1 VTRLAVPIVV
11 FGLLH
16 AAFFGDVVFGG
27 RTLSAAAYAPGLT
40 HHPVGADA
48 APSRTHLLDVEG
60 AAWVDEPSPH
70 LTAEAFAAGELPL
83 WTLATGL
90 GAPLAAN
97 LNSGA
102 GNPLQ
107 LFLNLAPTPLR
118 ADVFHLARLL
128 LLAVCTF
135 VLLTELA
142 LAPLAAVIGAA
153 IVAYGGYA
161 LAWIVHHPLSSE
173 LFLPIMLFGLERGR
187 RGSVW
192 GWAALALG
200 AAGSLTG
207 GKLQASLLCFAFA
220 AVWSGLRGAAGQGGR
235 GAATVAA
242 ACAGIVVGVAAAGFL
257 GVPAA
262 ELMARA
268 SGLTLGGRA
277 QLAGFTLPWPS
288 LASLAAPALF
298 TAPDAA
304 FPGGLLTPAIGIGG
318 VALAAVGCVARGAPL
333 VVLARA
339 CVAWAAVLLL
349 RNVGAF
355 GDLAVQL
362 PVTRGILF
370 VKYTFTIV
378 FALAVAAAIG
388 LDAVLA
394 GRVEAARARRA
405 LMAALLAVA
414 VLAFTAVSAD
424 GVSTFPENARAAAAM
439 FGAVGLV
446 TALWALGIIGRG
458 AAGVGLGLLVVGELW
473 SAAPHAHPP
482 RRDPYRAPAFVE
494 YLRGAAPG
502 RVIADPDLLVPLTS
516 GAAGLRDLRAI
527 DVLTPRTSYAFF
539 TRLVS
544 FCDRVIHFTVDPDVS
559 LAATAPALDLAGVR
573 WIVSRAALS
582 TEDLAWRVRRQVGR
596 ERTARL
602 LTDLV
607 RLHTEGGP
615 LAIGPVRSG
624 DDERFAF
631 TLTTPFTLDVTA
643 DSEAG
648 ELAFGALVH
657 GDASGAILRVRV
669 DGLASDAPGEPIA
682 VPASGGWQEHRIA
695 LARAGE
701 RRRIRLRVT
710 GAGDGPP
717 ARVSIGDLG
726 FGSGAAVEAR
736 LAAERTRRHVA
747 EAGAIRE
754 VFRDPAEGVVVY
766 ENTNVLPRAFRVRR
780 VEPSPSV
787 DAALTRLG
795 DGFEFRHAALVE
807 PEDVLAVQG
816 SLGAAVNAVGDTDDV
831 GTTEIQAESPGS
843 VTIATAGTS
852 PALLVL
858 ADLAYPGWR
867 AEIGGEP
874 APVRTVDGVLRG
886 VVVPAGAHVVTFRY
900 RPTSLLVGILVTFV
914 ALATLVPYGR
924 RAARAHAG
932 GA

>member
-1 VTRLAVPIVV
+1 MTRLAVPIVV

-16 AAFFGDVVFGG
+16 AAFFGDVVFGD

-40 HHPVGADA
+40 LHPVGADA
-48 APSRTHLLDVEG
+48 APARTHLLDVEG
-60 AAWVDEPSPH
+60 AAWVDEPSPY
-70 LTAEAFAAGELPL
+70 LAAEAYAAGELPL
-83 WTLATGL
+83 WTPATGL

-107 LFLNLAPTPLR
+107 LFLNFAPTPLQ
-118 ADVFHLARLL
+118 ADLFHLGRLL

-135 VLLTELA
+135 SLLMELVM
-142 LAPLAAVIGAA
+142 APLAAVIGAVT
-153 IVAYGGYA
+153 VAYGGYA
-161 LAWIVHHPLSSE
+161 LAWIAHHPLSSE
-173 LFLPIMLFGLERGR
+173 LFLPVMLIGLERGR
-187 RGSVW
+187 RGSAW

-207 GKLQASLLCFAFA
+207 GKLQASLLCFVFVAL
-220 AVWSGLRGAAGQGGR
+220 WSFIRGAAGQGGR
-235 GAATVAA
+235 GAATVLA

-262 ELMARA
+262 ELMTRA

-277 QLAGFTLPWPS
+277 QLAGFILPWPS
-288 LASLAAPALF
+288 LASLAVPALF

-304 FPGGLLTPAIGIGG
+304 FPAGLLTPAIGISGI
-318 VALAAVGCVARGAPL
+318 VLAAVGCVARGAPL

-339 CVAWAAVLLL
+339 CAAWATLLLL
-349 RNVGAF
+349 RNVGAL
-355 GDLAVQL
+355 GDLAVHL
-362 PVTRGILF
+362 PVARGILF

-378 FALAVAAAIG
+378 FALALAASIG
-388 LDAVLA
+388 LDAILA
-394 GRVEAARARRA
+394 GRVDAGRARRA
-405 LMAALLAVA
+405 MMAVLLVVA
-414 VLAFTAVSAD
+414 VLALASVWSVAVP
-424 GVSTFPENARAAAAM
+424 TFPANARAAAM
-439 FGAVGLV
+439 VFCIVGLV
-446 TALWALGIIGRG
+446 TGLWASGVIGRG
-458 AAGVGLGLLVVGELW
+458 AAGLGLGFLVVVELW
-473 SAAPHAHPP
+473 SFAPHAHPP

-502 RVIADPDLLVPLTS
+502 RVIADADLLVPLTS

-527 DVLTPRTSYAFF
+527 DVLTPGTSYAFF

-559 LAATAPALDLAGVR
+559 LAASAPALDLAGVR
-573 WIVSRAALS
+573 WIVSRTPLS
-582 TEDLAWRVRRQVGR
+582 TADLAWRVRRQVGR

-607 RLHTEGGP
+607 RLRTEGGP
-615 LAIGPVRSG
+615 LAIGPVRAG

-631 TLTTPFTLDVTA
+631 TLTTPFALDVTA
-643 DSEAG
+643 ESEAG

-657 GDASGAILRVRV
+657 GHASGATLSVRL
-669 DGLASDAPGEPIA
+669 DGLASDAPAEPFA
-682 VPASGGWQEHRIA
+682 VAAGGGWQERRIA
-695 LARAGE
+695 LAKAGE
-701 RRRIRLRVT
+701 RRRVRLRVM
-710 GAGDGPP
+710 GASDGPP
-717 ARVSIGDLG
+717 ATISIGDLG

-736 LAAERTRRHVA
+736 LATERTRRHVA
-747 EAGAIRE
+747 EAAAIRE

-787 DAALTRLG
+787 DTALTRLG
-795 DGFEFRHAALVE
+795 DGFEFRQAALVE
-807 PEDVLAVQG
+807 TGDVLAVQRV
-816 SLGAAVNAVGDTDDV
+816 LAAAANDANDA
-831 GTTEIQAESPGS
+831 GTTEIRAETPGS
-843 VTIATAGTS
+843 VTIATDGAS

-867 AEIGGEP
+867 ADVDGDS
-874 APVRTVDGVLRG
+874 APVLTVDGVLRG

-900 RPTSLLVGILVTFV
+900 RPTSWLVGMLVTMV
-914 ALATLVPYGR
+914 ALVALVPYGR

-932 GA
+932 DV

>member
-1 VTRLAVPIVV
+1 MKRLAVPIVV

-16 AAFFGDVVFGG
+16 AAFFGGVLFGD

-40 HHPVGADA
+40 PHPVGADA

-70 LTAEAFAAGELPL
+70 LAAEAYAAGELPL
-83 WTLATGL
+83 WTPATGL

-107 LFLNLAPTPLR
+107 LFLNLAPTPLH
-118 ADVFHLARLL
+118 ADLFHLTRLL

-135 VLLTELA
+135 VLLAELA
-142 LAPLAAVIGAA
+142 VAPLAAVIGAV

-173 LFLPIMLFGLERGR
+173 LFLPVMLIGLERGR
-187 RGSVW
+187 RGSAW
-192 GWAALALG
+192 GWAVLALG
-200 AAGSLTG
+200 AAGSLMG
-207 GKLQASLLCFAFA
+207 GKLQASLLCFVFV
-220 AVWSGLRGAAGQGGR
+220 AVWSFVRGTAGQGGR
-235 GAATVAA
+235 GAATVLA
-242 ACAGIVVGVAAAGFL
+242 ACSGIVVGVAAAGFL

-262 ELMARA
+262 ELMTRA

-277 QLAGFTLPWPS
+277 QLAGFTVPWSS

-304 FPGGLLTPAIGIGG
+304 FPAGLLTPAIGIGG
-318 VALAAVGCVARGAPL
+318 VVLAAVGCVARGAPL

-339 CVAWAAVLLL
+339 CAAWAAVLLL
-349 RNVGAF
+349 RNVGAL
-355 GDLAVQL
+355 GDLAVHL

-378 FALAVAAAIG
+378 FALAIAASIG
-388 LDAVLA
+388 LDAILA
-394 GRVEAARARRA
+394 GRVDAARARRA
-405 LMAALLAVA
+405 MMSALLAVA
-414 VLAFTAVSAD
+414 VLAFAAASSVAAP
-424 GVSTFPENARAAAAM
+424 TFPANARAAAAV
-439 FGAVGLV
+439 FTAVGLV
-446 TALWALGIIGRG
+446 TALWGAGVIGRG
-458 AAGVGLGLLVVGELW
+458 AAGVALGLLVVAELW
-473 SAAPHAHPP
+473 SFAPHTHPP

-527 DVLTPRTSYAFF
+527 DVLTPGASYAFF

-559 LAATAPALDLAGVR
+559 LAASAPALDLAGVR
-573 WIVSRAALS
+573 WIVSRAPLS
-582 TEDLAWRVRRQVGR
+582 AVDLAWRVRRQVGR

-607 RLHTEGGP
+607 RLRTEGGP
-615 LAIGPVRSG
+615 LAIGPIRSG

-643 DSEAG
+643 GSEAA

-657 GDASGAILRVRV
+657 GDAPGATLRVRL
-669 DGLASDAPGEPIA
+669 DGLASDAPVEPFA
-682 VPASGGWQEHRIA
+682 VPASGRWHERRIA
-695 LARAGE
+695 LAKAGE
-701 RRRIRLRVT
+701 RRRVRVRVT
-710 GAGDGPP
+710 GASDGPP
-717 ARVSIGDLG
+717 ATVSIGDLG
-726 FGSGAAVEAR
+726 FGGGAAVEAR
-736 LAAERTRRHVA
+736 LATERTQRHLA
-747 EAGAIRE
+747 EVGAIRE
-754 VFRDPAEGVVVY
+754 AFRDPVEGVVVY

-787 DAALTRLG
+787 EAALTRLG

-807 PEDVLAVQG
+807 TDEVLAVQR
-816 SLGAAVNAVGDTDDV
+816 SLAAAANDADDA
-831 GTTEIQAESPGS
+831 GTTEIRAETPGS
-843 VTIATAGTS
+843 VTIATTGTS

-867 AEIGGEP
+867 AEVDGEP
-874 APVRTVDGVLRG
+874 APVLTVDGVLRG
-886 VVVPAGAHVVTFRY
+886 VVVPAGAHVVGFRY
-900 RPTSLLVGILVTFV
+900 RPSSLLVGMLVTIV
-914 ALATLVPYGR
+914 ALAALVPYGR
-924 RAARAHAG
+924 RAARAHASSV
-932 GA
+932 

>member
-1 VTRLAVPIVV
+1 MTRLAVPLVV

-16 AAFFGDVVFGG
+16 VAFFGDVLFGD
-27 RTLSAAAYAPGLT
+27 RTLSAAAYVPGLT
-40 HHPVGADA
+40 AHPVGADA
-48 APSRTHLLDVEG
+48 APARTHLLDVEG

-70 LTAEAFAAGELPL
+70 LAAAAWAAGELPL
-83 WTLATGL
+83 WTPATGL

-107 LFLNLAPTPLR
+107 LLLNLAPTPFR
-118 ADVFHLARLL
+118 ADLFHLGRLM
-128 LLAVCTF
+128 LLAVCT
-135 VLLTELA
+135 VLLLTELSV
-142 LAPLAAVIGAA
+142 APLAAVIGAA

-173 LFLPIMLFGLERGR
+173 LFLPIMLLGLERGR
-187 RGSVW
+187 RGSAW
-192 GWAALALG
+192 GWSVVALG
-200 AAGSLTG
+200 AAGSLAG
-207 GKLQASLLCFAFA
+207 GKLQASLLCFAFV
-220 AVWSGLRGAAGQGGR
+220 AVWSVVRGAAGQGGR
-235 GAATVAA
+235 GAVTVLA
-242 ACAGIVVGVAAAGFL
+242 ACVGIVGGVAVAGFL

-262 ELMARA
+262 ELMTRA

-277 QLAGFTLPWPS
+277 QLAGFTVPWPS
-288 LASLAAPALF
+288 LASLAAPGLF

-304 FPGGLLTPAIGIGG
+304 LPAGLLTPAIGIGG
-318 VALAAVGCVARGAPL
+318 LALAVVGSVARGAPL
-333 VVLARA
+333 VGLARA
-339 CVAWAAVLLL
+339 CFAWAAILLL
-349 RNVGAF
+349 RNVGAL
-355 GDLAVQL
+355 GDLAVYF
-362 PVTRGILF
+362 PVARGILF

-378 FALAVAAAIG
+378 FALAIAAAIG
-388 LDAVLA
+388 LDAILA
-394 GRVEAARARRA
+394 GRVDAARARRA
-405 LMAALLAVA
+405 IVVALLAVA
-414 VLAFTAVSAD
+414 VLAFAAESSDALP
-424 GVSTFPENARAAAAM
+424 TFPANARAAAG
-439 FGAVGLV
+439 FFLAVALV
-446 TALWALGIIGRG
+446 TALWTVGAIGRATVGFALG
-458 AAGVGLGLLVVGELW
+458 ALVVAELW
-473 SAAPHAHPP
+473 SFAPNAHPP

-494 YLRGAAPG
+494 YLRNATPG

-527 DVLTPRTSYAFF
+527 DVLTPGTSYAFF

-573 WIVSRAALS
+573 WVVARAALS

-607 RLHTEGGP
+607 RLRTEGGP
-615 LAIGPVRSG
+615 LAVGPVRSD

-657 GDASGAILRVRV
+657 GDARGATLRIQL
-669 DGLASDAPGEPIA
+669 DGIASDAPVEPFP
-682 VPASGGWQEHRIA
+682 VPSAGGWHEQRIA
-695 LARAGE
+695 LAKAGE
-701 RRRIRLRVT
+701 RRRVRLRVT
-710 GAGDGPP
+710 GASAGP
-717 ARVSIGDLG
+717 AATVSIGDLG
-726 FGSGAAVEAR
+726 FGGGAAVEAR
-736 LAAERTRRHVA
+736 LATERAARHA
-747 EAGAIRE
+747 GEAGAMRE
-754 VFRDPAEGVVVY
+754 VFRDPTEGVVVY

-807 PEDVLAVQG
+807 TAEVVAVQRA
-816 SLGAAVNAVGDTDDV
+816 LGVVSPDGDDP
-831 GTTEIQAESPGS
+831 GTAEIRAETPGS
-843 VTIATAGTS
+843 VTIATTGAS

-867 AEIGGEP
+867 AEIDG
-874 APVRTVDGVLRG
+874 APVPVLTVDGVLRG
-886 VVVPAGAHVVTFRY
+886 VVVPAGSHVVTYRY
-900 RPTSLLVGILVTFV
+900 RPTSWLVGMLVTLMALV
-914 ALATLVPYGR
+914 ALVPYGR
-924 RAARAHAG
+924 RAARAHRG
-932 GA
+932 GG